1 MSKLGKSAEAKA
13 LFDGLVESGKSGVVT
28 EFVNFYGAEGTTAST
43 TEIKNAAAYF
53 TQALGELGLG
63 HKKQA
68 KKLFAKVLELKPD
81 HLYAHELSSVE

>member
-1 MSKLGKSAEAKA
+1 MVEDGKAA
-13 LFDGLVESGKSGVVT
+13 VVT
-28 EFVNFYGAEGTTAST
+28 EYRSFYGAEGTTAST

-81 HLYAHELSSVE
+81 HLYAHELSSSVK